1 MNKKLIQ
8 YIDGPNL
15 NMLGVRE
22 PEIYGSMS
30 LEEIHNSVKDHIKIK
45 QFDVDVSFFQ
55 SNAEGDIVDRI
66 QQSNSTCSGL
76 IINAAGFSHTSVA
89 ILDAL
94 LAVKKPTIEEV
105 AEVLGEPAN
114 KIKYTIRA
122 NKHSISY
129 DNEDNEKATAIKNKI
144 PDTSYFS
151 NPEENLEK
159 KELMS
164 IIKKNLRLLT
174 AKEEKIIRLRFG
186 IEENENNTKD
196 FPITDDMKAYFKN
209 EK

>member
-94 LAVKKPTIEEV
+94 MAIKIPKIEIHLSNLFKREDFRHHSFISKGVDGIICGFGANSYVLAVEGMVKLI
-105 AEVLGEPAN
+105 
-114 KIKYTIRA
+114 
-122 NKHSISY
+122 
-129 DNEDNEKATAIKNKI
+129 
-144 PDTSYFS
+144 
-151 NPEENLEK
+151 
-159 KELMS
+159 
-164 IIKKNLRLLT
+164 
-174 AKEEKIIRLRFG
+174 
-186 IEENENNTKD
+186 
-196 FPITDDMKAYFKN
+196 
-209 EK
+209 